1 MNNMKKV
8 FLIIFLL
15 NLYFTY
21 SCNKNI
27 GNQTH
32 SNVFKDTVAIERTAD
47 TQYTGK
53 SKAPLGKIIE
63 SLPTQEKII
72 ALTFDACEYKKP
84 SYFDTT
90 ILNYIINEKIPVTI
104 FVSGR
109 FAKRNSDLL
118 KSISQY
124 QFIEIENHSLS
135 HYNHTEKLTK
145 SEIEYEV
152 LENEKIIMEIT
163 GKRTKFFRFPA
174 GNYNQKSLAV
184 LKDLDYPVIHWTFAS
199 GDYDKKMTTQ
209 KLYRRVI
216 NNIQPG
222 CILIFHINGNGHGTQ
237 GALPYIIDFLRKNDY
252 QLVKL
257 EDIFE

>member
-1 MNNMKKV
+1 MKKLFFIV
-8 FLIIFLL
+8 ILV
-15 NLYFTY
+15 NLYFAY
-21 SCNKNI
+21 SCKKNI
-27 GNQTH
+27 GNQTNN
-32 SNVFKDTVAIERTAD
+32 NVFKDTVTIEKNAD
-47 TQYTGK
+47 TQYINK

-63 SLPTQEKII
+63 SLPTQGKLI

-90 ILNYIINEKIPVTI
+90 ILNYLINEEIPVTI

-109 FAKRNSDLL
+109 FAKRNSELL

-135 HYNHTEKLTK
+135 HYNHTEKLSI
-145 SEIEYEV
+145 SEIKYEV
-152 LENEKIIMEIT
+152 SENDKVIMEIT
-163 GKRTKFFRFPA
+163 GKHTKFFRFPG
-174 GNYNQKSLAV
+174 GNYNQKSLSV
-184 LKDLDYPVIHWTFAS
+184 LKDLVYPVVHWTFVS
-199 GDYDKKMTTQ
+199 GDYNKKMTAE

-216 NNIQPG
+216 KNIQPG

-237 GALPYIIDFLRKNDY
+237 GALPYIIDFIKKNDY
-252 QLVKL
+252 KLVKL

>member
-1 MNNMKKV
+1 MKKI
-8 FLIIFLL
+8 FLIVILI

-21 SCNKNI
+21 MCKKNI
-27 GNQTH
+27 GNQI
-32 SNVFKDTVAIERTAD
+32 NDNILKDTVAIEKNAD
-47 TQYTGK
+47 TQYFSK

-90 ILNYIINEKIPVTI
+90 ILNYLINEKIPVTI

-109 FAKRNSDLL
+109 FAKRNFDML

-135 HYNHTEKLTK
+135 HYNHTEKLSI

-152 LENEKIIMEIT
+152 SENDKIITEIT
-163 GKRTKFFRFPA
+163 GKHTKFFRFPG
-174 GNYNQKSLAV
+174 GNYNQRSLAV
-184 LKDLDYPVIHWTFAS
+184 IKDLGYPVIHWTFVS

-216 NNIQPG
+216 NNIHPG

-237 GALPYIIDFLRKNDY
+237 GALPYIIDFIRKNDY